1 MTRHVLIVL
10 LASVVAG
17 GDARVGQSLITGE
30 ALRPDVIKQVDAV
43 FAKWDTTSSPG
54 CALGIS
60 RGGEVVYTRGY
71 GMSNFEYDVAITPAS
86 IFHVAS
92 ISKQFTAMAIA
103 LLARDGKLSLDDD
116 VRKYITELPDYGHRI
131 TVRHLLHHT
140 SGLRDQWSLLELAG
154 WRDDD
159 LITEGDVLRIVSR
172 QRGLNFNPG
181 DEYLYSNTGFTLAA
195 VINLA
200 GKY

>member
-10 LASVVAG
+10 LASVVAAG
-17 GDARVGQSLITGE
+17 EARVGQPPVTGE
-30 ALRPDVIKQVDAV
+30 VLRPDTIKQIDEV

-60 RGGEVVYTRGY
+60 RSGEVVYTRGY

-103 LLARDGKLSLDDD
+103 LLARDGELS
-116 VRKYITELPDYGHRI
+116 R
-131 TVRHLLHHT
+131 
-140 SGLRDQWSLLELAG
+140 WA
-154 WRDDD
+154 
-159 LITEGDVLRIVSR
+159 
-172 QRGLNFNPG
+172 
-181 DEYLYSNTGFTLAA
+181 
-195 VINLA
+195 
-200 GKY
+200 